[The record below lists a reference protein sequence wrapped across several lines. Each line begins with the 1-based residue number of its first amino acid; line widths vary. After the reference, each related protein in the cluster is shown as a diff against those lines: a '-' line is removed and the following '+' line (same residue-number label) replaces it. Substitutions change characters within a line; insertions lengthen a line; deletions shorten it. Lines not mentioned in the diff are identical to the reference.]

1 MLIYFKLYLGKM
13 NQLRI
18 SIFTKLMLLCSI
30 FLIALVFFV
39 AFLLYSQ
46 DVNYKFNQLN
56 QVYVNIL
63 SLKKDRIEFSKNRNF
78 SLINVIKQYISINDS
93 ILKKNI
99 SDSDV
104 ANFRNEQKLFSA
116 KINELVALYQE
127 RGLNE
132 NEGIEGD
139 FRDDI
144 HTIEEILYKTNDNDL
159 LVELLQARRREKDFL
174 LRGSN
179 NYVTNVNS
187 YIASLKYKVSEK
199 SFEDSKVRKINQ
211 LADNYLVSF
220 KKFVDILQRISYLEN
235 EIQNEEQKLIGIIN
249 TLSLKQENKYN
260 QIQNLQIVVSLIA
273 LISCFIAA
281 FALSKTLTKPIKELV
296 QAIDF
301 IIDGNYEHSVVVN
314 SNDEISELANMFNKM
329 SSKINQS
336 IQMLDHQNKNLET
349 IVEQRTN
356 ELKEEIDRKNET
368 EAKLQLAYIELENVN
383 YEMKIALSKEKEVN
397 ELKSKFISIV
407 SHEYRT
413 PLTVI
418 LNSTF
423 LIEKYSDVQD
433 LEKMRNQLWKIQKS
447 VKDMTVLLEDILTI
461 GKIDAG
467 KLNVYISK
475 FELQNL
481 VSELID
487 EKKQISEKSHQFSL
501 VTLSQDLKIIS
512 DSNMLTIIIN
522 NLLTN
527 AMKYSYPQSEIIIT
541 LGDDGFYFFV
551 TVQDFGI
558 GISENDT
565 KHLFSPFFRGRNVGT
580 ISGTGLGLSI
590 VKKYVEVLNG
600 EITFESVEGEGS
612 KFKLKIPINFTS
624 TNDNLNLIE
633 GYLN

>member
-1 MLIYFKLYLGKM
+1 M
-13 NQLRI
+13 NRLRI

-30 FLIALVFFV
+30 FLITLVFFI

-46 DVNYKFNQLN
+46 EVNFKYNQLN

-63 SLKKDRIEFSKNRNF
+63 SLTKDRIEFSKNRNF
-78 SLINVIKQYISINDS
+78 NLIGVIKQYISVNDS
-93 ILKKNI
+93 ILKQNI
-99 SDSDV
+99 GDADV
-104 ANFRNEQKLFSA
+104 VNFRYEQKLFSA
-116 KINELVALYQE
+116 KINELVELYQE

-139 FRDDI
+139 FRNDI
-144 HTIEEILYKTNDNDL
+144 HTIEEILYKTYDNDL

-187 YIASLKYKVSEK
+187 FIASLKDKVSEK
-199 SFEDSKVRKINQ
+199 SYDEAKIKKINQ
-211 LADNYLVSF
+211 LADNYLISF
-220 KKFVDILQRISYLEN
+220 KKFVNVLQRISILEKDI
-235 EIQNEEQKLIGIIN
+235 ENEEQKLNTII
-249 TLSLKQENKYN
+249 TTISLKQENKYN
-260 QIQNLQIVVSLIA
+260 QIQNLQIVLSFVSLF
-273 LISCFIAA
+273 SCFFAA
-281 FALSKTLTKPIKELV
+281 VVLSKTLTRPILELV
-296 QAIDF
+296 KASQY
-301 IIDGNYEHSVVVN
+301 IIEGNYAHSVSVN
-314 SNDEISELANMFNKM
+314 SNDEIAELANMFNKM
-329 SSKINQS
+329 SGKINNS
-336 IQMLDHQNKNLET
+336 IQLLDHQNKNLEQ

-356 ELKEEIDRKNET
+356 ELKEEIQRKNET
-368 EAKLQLAYIELENVN
+368 EAKLQIAYIELENVN

-418 LNSTF
+418 LHSTF
-423 LIEKYSDVQD
+423 LIEKYSEISD

-475 FELQNL
+475 FTLMNL
-481 VSELID
+481 LVEIID
-487 EKKQISEKSHQFSL
+487 EKKQISDKNQQFNL
-501 VTLSQDLKIIS
+501 IDLSQDLKIIS
-512 DSNMLTIIIN
+512 DSNMLSIILN

-541 LGDDGFYFFV
+541 LSDDNFNFFI

-580 ISGTGLGLSI
+580 INGTGLGLSI
-590 VKKYVEVLNG
+590 AKKYVEVLSG
-600 EITFESVEGEGS
+600 QISFESVEGEGS
-612 KFKLKIPINFTS
+612 KFTLKIPINFES
-624 TNDNLNLIE
+624 QDKNVNLIE
-633 GYLN
+633 GYLH

>member
-1 MLIYFKLYLGKM
+1 M
-13 NQLRI
+13 NRLRI

-46 DVNYKFNQLN
+46 EVNFKYNQLN

-63 SLKKDRIEFSKNRNF
+63 SLTKDRIEFSKNRNF
-78 SLINVIKQYISINDS
+78 NLIGVIKQYISVNDS
-93 ILKKNI
+93 ILKQNI
-99 SDSDV
+99 GDADV
-104 ANFRNEQKLFSA
+104 VNFRYEQKLFSA
-116 KINELVALYQE
+116 KINELVELYQE

-139 FRDDI
+139 FRNDI
-144 HTIEEILYKTNDNDL
+144 HTIEEILYKTYDNDL

-187 YIASLKYKVSEK
+187 FIASLKDKVSEK
-199 SFEDSKVRKINQ
+199 SYDEAKIKKINQ
-211 LADNYLVSF
+211 LADNYLISF
-220 KKFVDILQRISYLEN
+220 KKFVNVLQRISILEKDI
-235 EIQNEEQKLIGIIN
+235 ENEEQKLNTII
-249 TLSLKQENKYN
+249 TTISLKQENKYN
-260 QIQNLQIVVSLIA
+260 QIQNLQIVLSFVSLF
-273 LISCFIAA
+273 SCFFAA
-281 FALSKTLTKPIKELV
+281 VVLSKTLTRPILELV
-296 QAIDF
+296 KASQY
-301 IIDGNYEHSVVVN
+301 IIEGNYAHSVSVN
-314 SNDEISELANMFNKM
+314 SNDEIAELANMFNKM
-329 SSKINQS
+329 SGKINNS
-336 IQMLDHQNKNLET
+336 IQLLDHQNKNLEQ

-356 ELKEEIDRKNET
+356 ELKEEIQRKNET
-368 EAKLQLAYIELENVN
+368 EAKLQIAYIELENVN

-418 LNSTF
+418 LHSTF
-423 LIEKYSDVQD
+423 LIEKYSEISD

-475 FELQNL
+475 FTLMNL
-481 VSELID
+481 LVEIID
-487 EKKQISEKSHQFSL
+487 EKKQISDKNQQFNL
-501 VTLSQDLKIIS
+501 IDLSQDLKIIS
-512 DSNMLTIIIN
+512 DSNMLSIILN

-541 LGDDGFYFFV
+541 LSDDNFNFFI

-580 ISGTGLGLSI
+580 INGTGLGLSI
-590 VKKYVEVLNG
+590 AKKYIEVLSG
-600 EITFESVEGEGS
+600 QISFESVEGEGS
-612 KFKLKIPINFTS
+612 KFTLKIPINFES
-624 TNDNLNLIE
+624 QDKNVNLIE
-633 GYLN
+633 GYLH

>member
-1 MLIYFKLYLGKM
+1 
-13 NQLRI
+13 
-18 SIFTKLMLLCSI
+18 MLLCSI

-46 DVNYKFNQLN
+46 DVNYKLNQLN

-78 SLINVIKQYISINDS
+78 SLIEVIKQYISINDS
-93 ILKKNI
+93 ILQKNLN
-99 SDSDV
+99 DADV
-104 ANFRNEQKLFSA
+104 ANFRNEQKHFSA

-144 HTIEEILYKTNDNDL
+144 HTIEDILYKTNDNDL

-179 NYVTNVNS
+179 NYVTNVYS
-187 YIASLKYKVSEK
+187 SISRLKDKVSEK
-199 SFEDSKVRKINQ
+199 SYDEAKIKKINQ
-211 LADNYLVSF
+211 LADNYIVSF
-220 KKFVDILQRISYLEN
+220 RKFVNVLQRISLLEK
-235 EIQNEEQKLIGIIN
+235 EIESQEQKLNAIIN
-249 TLSLKQENKYN
+249 TLSLKQENRYN
-260 QIQNLQIVVSLIA
+260 QIQNLQIIVSFISLF
-273 LISCFIAA
+273 SCFFAA
-281 FALSKTLTKPIKELV
+281 VALSKTLTKPIKELV

-301 IIDGNYEHSVVVN
+301 IIDGNYAHSVVVN

-336 IQMLDHQNKNLET
+336 IQLLDHQNKNLEH

-356 ELKEEIDRKNET
+356 ELKEEIERKNET
-368 EAKLQLAYIELENVN
+368 EAKLQIAYIELENVN

-423 LIEKYSDVQD
+423 LIEKYSEIPD
-433 LEKMRNQLWKIQKS
+433 LEKMRSQLWKIQKS

-475 FELQNL
+475 FAVMNL
-481 VSELID
+481 VAEIID
-487 EKKQISEKSHQFSL
+487 EKKQISDKNHQFTL
-501 VTLSQDLKIIS
+501 VNLSSDLKIIS
-512 DSNMLTIIIN
+512 DSNMLTIILN

-527 AMKYSYPQSEIIIT
+527 AMKYSYPQSEIIVTIS
-541 LGDDGFYFFV
+541 DDDFYFSIS
-551 TVQDFGI
+551 VQDYGI
-558 GISENDT
+558 GISEQDM

-590 VKKYVEVLNG
+590 VKKYIEVLNG
-600 EITFESVEGEGS
+600 YITFESVEGEGS
-612 KFKLKIPINFTS
+612 KFKVEIPINFAN
-624 TNDNLNLIE
+624 TNDKVNLIE

>member
-1 MLIYFKLYLGKM
+1 M
-13 NQLRI
+13 NRLRI

-30 FLIALVFFV
+30 FLITLVFFI

-46 DVNYKFNQLN
+46 EVNFKYNQLN

-63 SLKKDRIEFSKNRNF
+63 SLTKDRIEFSKNRNF
-78 SLINVIKQYISINDS
+78 NLIGVIKQYISVNDS
-93 ILKKNI
+93 ILKQNI
-99 SDSDV
+99 GDADV
-104 ANFRNEQKLFSA
+104 VNFRYEQKLFSA
-116 KINELVALYQE
+116 KINELVELYQE

-139 FRDDI
+139 FRNDI
-144 HTIEEILYKTNDNDL
+144 HTIEEILYKTYDNDL

-187 YIASLKYKVSEK
+187 FIASLKDKVSEK
-199 SFEDSKVRKINQ
+199 SYDEAKIKKINQ
-211 LADNYLVSF
+211 LADNYLISF
-220 KKFVDILQRISYLEN
+220 KKFVNVLQRISILEKDI
-235 EIQNEEQKLIGIIN
+235 ENEEQKLNTII
-249 TLSLKQENKYN
+249 TTISLKQENKYS
-260 QIQNLQIVVSLIA
+260 QIQNLQIVLSFVSLF
-273 LISCFIAA
+273 SCFFAA
-281 FALSKTLTKPIKELV
+281 VVLSKTLTRPILELV
-296 QAIDF
+296 KASQY
-301 IIDGNYEHSVVVN
+301 IIEGNYAHSVSVN
-314 SNDEISELANMFNKM
+314 SNDEIAELANMFNKM
-329 SSKINQS
+329 SGKINNS
-336 IQMLDHQNKNLET
+336 IQLLDHQNKNLEQ

-356 ELKEEIDRKNET
+356 ELKEEIQRKNET
-368 EAKLQLAYIELENVN
+368 EAKLQIAYIELENVN

-418 LNSTF
+418 LHSTF
-423 LIEKYSDVQD
+423 LIEKYSEISD

-475 FELQNL
+475 FTLMNL
-481 VSELID
+481 LVEIID
-487 EKKQISEKSHQFSL
+487 EKKQISDKNQQFNL
-501 VTLSQDLKIIS
+501 IDLSQDLKIIS
-512 DSNMLTIIIN
+512 DSNMLSIILN

-541 LGDDGFYFFV
+541 LSDDNFNFFI

-580 ISGTGLGLSI
+580 INGTGLGLSI
-590 VKKYVEVLNG
+590 AKKYIEVLSG
-600 EITFESVEGEGS
+600 QISFESVEGEGS
-612 KFKLKIPINFTS
+612 KFTLKIPINFES
-624 TNDNLNLIE
+624 QDKNVNLIE
-633 GYLN
+633 GYLH